1 LFHFNSDTM
10 KRYFMVWMMACMSA
24 LAHSQ
29 VMTIVDDITG
39 QPVELAIVM
48 SDKHTTG
55 ELTNSLGQLSASLF
69 EGAEWILVKSFGYH
83 NLKLTSAELSA
94 MNYVVRMK
102 KEEFSLDQVVISASR
117 WNQAARDIPS
127 RVSTISARD
136 IALQNPQTAADL
148 LGASGEIFIQK
159 SQQGGGS
166 PMIRGFATNRLLY
179 AVDGVRMNTAIFRSG
194 NIQNVI
200 NLDPFATERVEVLF
214 GPGSVIYGSDAIG
227 GVMSFQ
233 TLTPQL
239 SLEDKPLITG
249 KALMRTSSA
258 NHELTGHF
266 DVNVGWKK
274 WAIVSSLSS
283 FDYDDLR
290 MGSYGP
296 EEYLRPFYVQ
306 RIDSTDVV
314 VTNDDPQVQRPTGY
328 NQINFMQKVRFA
340 PSEAWD
346 LQYAFHY
353 STTSTYSRYDRH
365 IRYQNG
371 LPRYGEWNY
380 GPQEWM
386 MNQLTM
392 QHHGYNKVYDEMVLR
407 AAYQHFEESRIDRN
421 FNGDERHIRI
431 ENVDALSLNLDFSKS
446 ISGGHQLFYGLE
458 GVWDD
463 VTSIGKDENI
473 STGSIVDG
481 PARYPQATW
490 NSLGAYANYQRRFS
504 ELLVL
509 QAGLRY
515 STFGQEALFD
525 TTFYP
530 FPYTMTSLQNGA
542 LTGSIGLTIS
552 PSDRWTF
559 RVNAST
565 GFRSPNVDDSGKVFD
580 SEPGSVIVPNPD
592 LDAEY
597 AYNFEVGAAGIIA
610 DFIKLDLTG
619 YYTRLDD
626 AMVRRAYTLNGMD
639 SIYYDGELSQVQA
652 IQNAAVATVYG
663 VQAGLDIELPS
674 GFGFS
679 ADLNYQQG
687 EEEIDDGTVSPS
699 RHAAPFFGMTRLT
712 YKHDALSM
720 MVYAS
725 FSGGRD
731 YADLPAEEQAKTE
744 IYAIDEN
751 GNPYSPA
758 WATLNFKANYV
769 LNNSFTLGAGLENI
783 TDVRYRPYSSG
794 IVAPGRNFILSLQA
808 NF

>member
-1 LFHFNSDTM
+1 M
-10 KRYFMVWMMACMSA
+10 KRYFMVWMMACMSVI
-24 LAHSQ
+24 AHSQ
-29 VMTIVDDITG
+29 VMTILDDITG
-39 QPVELAIVM
+39 QPVDLAIVM
-48 SDKHTTG
+48 SDKHSTG
-55 ELTNSLGQLSASLF
+55 EMTNSQGQLSASLF
-69 EGAEWILVKSFGYH
+69 DGAEWILIKSFGYH
-83 NLKLTSAELSA
+83 SVKLTSAELASLD
-94 MNYVVRMK
+94 YTVRMK
-102 KEEFSLDQVVISASR
+102 KEDFSLDQVVVSASR

-127 RVSTISARD
+127 RVSTISSRD
-136 IALQNPQTAADL
+136 IALQNPQTAADM
-148 LGASGEIFIQK
+148 LGSSGEIFIQK

-258 NHELTGHF
+258 NDELTGHF

-296 EEYLRPFYVQ
+296 DEYLRPFFVE
-306 RIDSTDVV
+306 RIDSMDVV

-365 IRYQNG
+365 IRYRNG

-386 MNQLTM
+386 MNQFTL
-392 QHHGYNKVYDEMVLR
+392 QHHGYNRVYDEMVLR

-421 FNGDERHIRI
+421 FNDNERYIRI

-446 ISGGHQLFYGLE
+446 FSGGHQLFYGLE

-463 VTSIGKDENI
+463 VTSIGKDEDI
-473 STGSIVDG
+473 STGTIVDG

-490 NSLGAYANYQRRFS
+490 NSFGAYVNYQRRFS
-504 ELLVL
+504 NKVVL
-509 QAGLRY
+509 QAGVRY

-530 FPYTMTSLQNGA
+530 FPYTTTSLQNGA
-542 LTGSIGLTIS
+542 LTGSVGVTIS

-559 RVNAST
+559 RANTST
-565 GFRSPNVDDSGKVFD
+565 GFRAPNVDDSGKVFD

-597 AYNFEVGAAGIIA
+597 AFNIEIGAAGIIA
-610 DFIKLDLTG
+610 DFLKVDLTG

-626 AMVRRAYTLNGMD
+626 AMVRRDFTLNGMD

-663 VQAGLDIELPS
+663 IQAGVDIELPS

-679 ADLNYQQG
+679 ADLNYQIG

-712 YKHDALSM
+712 YRHEALSM
-720 MVYAS
+720 MVYGA
-725 FSGGRD
+725 FSGGKD
-731 YADLPAEEQAKTE
+731 YDELPAEEQVKTE
-744 IYAIDEN
+744 IYAIDDN

-769 LNNSFTLGAGLENI
+769 LNDSFTLGAGLENI